1 MAVVGREFPISLE
14 QFVSETLLLLPF
26 RVGIAVVGLV
36 TTEVCR
42 PGVPPLV
49 YMPEVLQKGFG
60 TSSKPKPYKTLS
72 SLAPVGSAAGATANW
87 L

>member
-14 QFVSETLLLLPF
+14 QFVSETLLLLPL

-36 TTEVCR
+36 NAVVWR
-42 PGVPPLV
+42 PGVPAFV

-60 TSSKPKPYKTLS
+60 TSSKPRPYETLS
-72 SLAPVGSAAGATANW
+72 SLAPDGSAAGATAN
-87 L
+87 